1 MKVSEIIIAL
11 EQWAPPAL
19 QEDYDNAGLI
29 TGSAEWPCSG
39 ALVCLDVT
47 TEVLQEA
54 KAKNCNL
61 VVAHHPIIF
70 KGLKKITGTTYVEQ
84 LVIEAIK
91 NDIAIYAL
99 HTNLDNLLQG
109 VNGKIAS
116 LLGLQNIAVLEARP
130 NQLKKLYTF
139 VPAAQADEVRNALFA
154 AGAGH
159 IGNYSECSF
168 SVSGTGTFKAGQ
180 GTHAFVGQQGL
191 QHQETELKLEV
202 VFAAWLQQQVVQAL
216 LKAHPYEEVAYD
228 IVTLENKYAETGSG
242 VVGVLPAP
250 QHEEEFLGKLLDVFK
265 VPVVRHTALCG
276 KPVERV
282 AICGGAGSFLIS
294 KALAANADIYIT
306 ADMKYHDFFDAAGKM
321 VIADVGHYES
331 EQYTCDLIL
340 SFLQQKFPTFASL
353 KTSVVTNPVQ
363 YYTGR

>member
-1 MKVSEIIIAL
+1 MKLSEIITAL
-11 EQWAPPAL
+11 EQWAPTSL

-29 TGSAEWPCSG
+29 TGNPEWPCSG

-47 TEVLQEA
+47 AGVLQEA
-54 KAKNCNL
+54 RAKNCNL
-61 VVAHHPIIF
+61 IVAHHPIVF
-70 KGLKKITGTTYVEQ
+70 KGLKKITGRSYVEQ

-91 NDIAIYAL
+91 NDIAIYAV

-139 VPAAQADEVRNALFA
+139 VPAAHADEVRNALFA

-168 SVSGTGTFKAGQ
+168 SVSGTGTFKPGP
-180 GTHAFVGQQGL
+180 GTHTFIGQEGL

-202 VFAAWLQQQVVQAL
+202 VLPAWLQQQVVQAL

-228 IVTLENKYAETGSG
+228 IISIENKDAATGSG
-242 VVGVLPAP
+242 LVGVLQAP
-250 QHEEEFLGKLLDVFK
+250 LAEEEFLGKLLHVFK
-265 VPVVRHTALCG
+265 VPVVRHTALRG
-276 KPVERV
+276 QAIERV

-294 KALAANADIYIT
+294 KALAAKADVYIT
-306 ADMKYHDFFDAAGKM
+306 ADIKYHEFFDAAGKM